1 MFRLFL
7 FILFLKNFIVLQ
19 IETQDYRVIDK
30 IDNVE
35 IRFYPSVMKVKSFSI
50 LDNGNFSSLFR
61 YISGFNDQKKKI
73 AMTTPVYIEKINRG
87 SIMEFVL
94 PKKYSLNNTPIAK
107 NSDLQVYQK
116 KEVYC
121 ASISYG
127 GYTNEQKEKYF
138 GSKLLNIL
146 ELNSIKTLGK
156 PKILVYNSPYKF
168 FNRKNEIL
176 VEVDYK

>member
-1 MFRLFL
+1 M
-7 FILFLKNFIVLQ
+7 LQ

-107 NSDLQVYQK
+107 NSDLQVYQ
-116 KEVYC
+116 
-121 ASISYG
+121 
-127 GYTNEQKEKYF
+127 
-138 GSKLLNIL
+138 
-146 ELNSIKTLGK
+146 
-156 PKILVYNSPYKF
+156 
-168 FNRKNEIL
+168 
-176 VEVDYK
+176 